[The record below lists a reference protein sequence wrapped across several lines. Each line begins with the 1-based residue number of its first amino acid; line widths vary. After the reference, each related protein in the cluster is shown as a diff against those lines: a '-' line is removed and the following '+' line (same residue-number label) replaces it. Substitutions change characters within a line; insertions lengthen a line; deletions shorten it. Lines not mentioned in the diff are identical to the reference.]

1 MSKLSILTERSI
13 VPELSRR
20 GFDPFTL
27 VVQEQA
33 RSTSGRV
40 PDATVDLIWKGQKR
54 RFVVECKTSATP
66 KQIDIALAQLRD
78 YTRDDPSSYPMI
90 VAPYISPSIL
100 DRLADQ
106 GVSGIDLSGNGLV
119 IVPGEWFILK
129 TGNANQYPSS
139 SPIKNIYRGKSSL
152 VCRALLLQREYPSVG
167 AVVERLRNNGDV
179 TQATVS
185 KVLKGLEEDLLIDR
199 AEGTIRLTQP
209 DELLDRL
216 VRNYEAPKVI
226 RELRCVLAN
235 DTAIGQLS
243 TITTIADRADIR
255 YAIDS
260 ASSYV
265 PFPGNDEVSIYVESI
280 APLVDANV
288 VREET
293 RFPTIRLL
301 ETTDHTVYF
310 DRQIIDEVSHVSPI
324 QVYLELANGTKREQE
339 ISEPLKAKILKYAN
353 RNVSR

>member
-1 MSKLSILTERSI
+1 MTYSSALTARSI
-13 VPELSRR
+13 IQEFSLRGFNPFAMVVQQPDRNRR
-20 GFDPFTL
+20 GK
-27 VVQEQA
+27 
-33 RSTSGRV
+33 V
-40 PDATVDLIWKGQKR
+40 PDAIVDLTWQGQQR

-66 KQIDIALAQLRD
+66 KQVELALIQLRD
-78 YTRDDPSSYPMI
+78 YTQDNPSSYPMI
-90 VAPYISPSIL
+90 VAPYISPSTF

-152 VCRALLLQREYPSVG
+152 VCRVLLLQPEYPSVG
-167 AVVERLRNNGDV
+167 AIVDRLRNNGDV

-199 AEGTIRLTQP
+199 TGGRIRLTQP

-226 RELRCVLAN
+226 RELQAVLV
-235 DTAIGQLS
+235 DESVSEQLN
-243 TITTIADRADIR
+243 TIATVA
-255 YAIDS
+255 DS
-260 ASSYV
+260 AGIQYAVDIPNSYV
-265 PFPGNDEVSIYVESI
+265 PFPGNEDVSIYVESI
-280 APLVDANV
+280 TPFIDANV
-288 VREET
+288 VREDT

-301 ETTDHTVYF
+301 ETMDPTVYF
-310 DRQIIDEVSHVSPI
+310 DRQIIDGVNQVSPV
-324 QVYLELANGTKREQE
+324 QVYLELTNGTKRERE
-339 ISEPLKAKILKYAN
+339 ISEPLKAKLLKHPD
-353 RNVSR
+353 RDLSL